1 MSKENKLLLIFS
13 FTFLLMAL
21 EVAGGLWSGSL
32 ALLSDAGH
40 MFTDSLA
47 VLLSFIALH
56 WSKKEPTGSKTFG
69 YHRLEIIIALVNGLL
84 LLAVSIYIFYEAIH
98 RFIHPTLIKPNIM
111 LVIAAIGLI
120 GNIAGMLILNTESR
134 ENLNVR
140 SVFFHLFGD
149 LLSSV
154 GVILGGLIILFTG
167 WTLVDSLLGLMIGGV
182 VLRSTINLIFE
193 SGEILLEAA
202 PRDINIDKMRSKIEA
217 ISGVKEFHEVHVWSI
232 TSGRRALS
240 AHVLTENVTVRDSQ
254 IILQAVRDTLSREFN
269 VKHSTLEVE
278 CDECVNICRP
288 DIKYPEPQT

>member
-1 MSKENKLLLIFS
+1 MTKENKLLIIFG

-21 EVAGGLWSGSL
+21 EVFGGLWSGSL

-40 MFTDSLA
+40 MFTDALA
-47 VLLSFIALH
+47 ILLSFIALH
-56 WSKKEPTGSKTFG
+56 WSKKEPTESKTFG
-69 YHRLEIIIALVNGLL
+69 YHRLEIIIALVNGLI

-98 RFIHPTLIKPNIM
+98 RLLHPASIKPNIM
-111 LVIAAIGLI
+111 LVIAVIGLL

-182 VLRSTINLIFE
+182 VLRSTVNLIFE
-193 SGEILLEAA
+193 SGEILLEAV
-202 PRDINIDKMRSKIEA
+202 PRDINIDKLRSKVESLA
-217 ISGVKEFHEVHVWSI
+217 GVREFHEIHVWSI

-240 AHVLTENVTVRDSQ
+240 AHVLTENVSVRDSQ
-254 IILQAVRDTLSREFN
+254 KILSAVRDTLLKEFN
-269 VKHSTLEVE
+269 ILHTTLEVE
-278 CDECVNICRP
+278 CDECENACAQET
-288 DIKYPEPQT
+288 K